1 MVTPSFADD
10 GTSTMMLLRRPPDR
24 RCALA
29 IAIMAT
35 ALMAGGTIQ
44 AAPLVVT
51 SGRAAVE
58 VDLGVL
64 DSLGPAT
71 GTATASP
78 VLVMP
83 IASAVVLEPV
93 DAGPIAERIDLAP
106 LTVAAVPPTPEPA
119 PVLPALATTAVTEAA
134 PEPEPEPVP
143 EPAPAEPTTV
153 AALAPAEPVPAA
165 PLEPAVEPE
174 PLLSEAAA
182 AEPLPAA
189 EPEAVVE
196 PEPEQQVAALAPDG
210 PLDLTQPGPVL
221 TIGFAADEMDLRPE
235 AATSLD
241 TLLAAMLRDESARI
255 QLMAYA
261 GSQGG
266 SASAARRLSL
276 SRALAVRGYLI
287 ENGVRST
294 RIDVR
299 ALGDAVEQGSP
310 DRVDVVAL
318 PR

>member
-1 MVTPSFADD
+1 MT
-10 GTSTMMLLRRPPDR
+10 LLRRPPDR
-24 RCALA
+24 RRAMAAVALVA
-29 IAIMAT
+29 

-64 DSLGPAT
+64 DSLGPDTSDGA
-71 GTATASP
+71 AAP

-83 IASAVVLEPV
+83 IASAVVLESA
-93 DAGPIAERIDLAP
+93 DAGPIAECIDPAP
-106 LTVAAVPPTPEPA
+106 SAVAAVPPPPEPA
-119 PVLPALATTAVTEAA
+119 PALPALTSAAMAEVA
-134 PEPEPEPVP
+134 PEPEPDL
-143 EPAPAEPTTV
+143 EPAPVEPATV
-153 AALAPAEPVPAA
+153 AALEPAEPMPAA
-165 PLEPAVEPE
+165 PLEPAAEPE
-174 PLLSEAAA
+174 PLQSEPAA
-182 AEPLPAA
+182 AEPLPAT
-189 EPEAVVE
+189 EPETVAQPE
-196 PEPEQQVAALAPDG
+196 PEPEPQVAALAPDG

-235 AATSLD
+235 AAASLD
-241 TLLAAMLRDESARI
+241 TLLAAMLRDETARI

-261 GSQGG
+261 GSQGDG
-266 SASAARRLSL
+266 ASASRLLSL
-276 SRALAVRGYLI
+276 RRGRAVRDYLI

-299 ALGDAVEQGSP
+299 ALGDAVEQGPP
-310 DRVDVVAL
+310 DRVDVVGL